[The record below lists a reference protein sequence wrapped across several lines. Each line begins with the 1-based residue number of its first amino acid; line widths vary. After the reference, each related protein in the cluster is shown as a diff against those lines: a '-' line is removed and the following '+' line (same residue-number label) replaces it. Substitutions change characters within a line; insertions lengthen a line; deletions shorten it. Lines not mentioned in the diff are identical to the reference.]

1 MSNHHP
7 LKDTQTA
14 RAYFWR
20 RLYEYGANN
29 LQFTIYYDKVFR
41 KEYLPSRIRYNQ
53 FFFYAAAIWFV
64 YTLHQRN
71 WMFTSED
78 QKDLGQRRY
87 YTIGRPFQN
96 LIARS
101 ADQSNLKSHVQKQTY
116 IL

>member
-1 MSNHHP
+1 MNIIPFVIIIINMSNHHP

-53 FFFYAAAIWFV
+53 FFFYSIFIYFLYNLHHKV
-64 YTLHQRN
+64 SYTYA
-71 WMFTSED
+71 
-78 QKDLGQRRY
+78 K
-87 YTIGRPFQN
+87 
-96 LIARS
+96 
-101 ADQSNLKSHVQKQTY
+101 
-116 IL
+116 